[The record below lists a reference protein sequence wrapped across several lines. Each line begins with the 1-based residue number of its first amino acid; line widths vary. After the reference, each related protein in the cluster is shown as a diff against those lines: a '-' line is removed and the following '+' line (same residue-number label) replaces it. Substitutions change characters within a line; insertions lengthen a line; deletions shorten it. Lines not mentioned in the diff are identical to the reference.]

1 MRAAGALRAGESE
14 VQVAA
19 TQKLADHVADDRPP
33 ESVALLVILVVG
45 AFKFRIVPFDEP
57 VER

>member
-1 MRAAGALRAGESE
+1 MRAGESE